1 MVRPKL
7 PLPAS
12 DQHRAGTTGRFGHL
26 CIQALYSGEAD
37 E

>member
-1 MVRPKL
+1 MERPNI
-7 PLPAS
+7 PLTGS
-12 DQHRAGTTGRFGHL
+12 DQHRAGTTGRFGHP